1 MGAPTVQIEDF
12 KLERWM
18 SHWET
23 RVTHDIAESGILP
36 MSVND
41 LLDLPP
47 AGERDAVRDEL
58 LSLPLGYSEARGT
71 EALRAALA
79 ATYENTT
86 AENILITTGAIEAN
100 YLLFNVLLQPGD
112 EVVTIDPAYQQVQ
125 SVPKAIGADVK
136 YWRIRSD
143 DGFRFDLEDFERV
156 VSPRTRLVSINTP
169 HNPTGAILDDAELQH
184 VYEVAAS
191 VGAMVLSDE
200 AYRWLDIPGGDPM
213 PSPMRNR
220 GDLGISVGTV
230 SKPFGIPG
238 LRIGWIVAPEPV
250 IQRCWAMRDYITLSP
265 GKLNDRLALLAVEHR
280 DAIRD
285 RTHRIVA
292 ANLDTADRWFAENA
306 DLASWVRPRAGLL
319 ALMRYHLDIPSS
331 ELADLLARDYGVMLA
346 PGSAFGFEH
355 HLRIGVGQNPRIFA
369 EGLERT
375 RQCFHDLIAG
385 GTRQL
390 APAAPG
396 A

>member
-1 MGAPTVQIEDF
+1 VRIEDF

-18 SHWET
+18 SAWET
-23 RVTHDIAESGILP
+23 KVTHDIAESGILP
-36 MSVND
+36 MSVDD
-41 LLDLPP
+41 LLDLLAPS
-47 AGERDAVRDEL
+47 EREATRDRL
-58 LSLPLGYSEARGT
+58 LALPLGYSEARGT
-71 EALRAALA
+71 EALREALA

-86 AENILITTGAIEAN
+86 ADNILITTGAIEAN

-156 VSPRTRLVSINTP
+156 LSGRTKLVSINTP
-169 HNPTGAILDDAELQH
+169 HNPTGAILTDEELQH

-191 VGAMVLSDE
+191 LGATVLSDE

-213 PSPMRNR
+213 PVPMRNR
-220 GDLGISVGTV
+220 GELGISVGTV

-250 IQRCWAMRDYITLSP
+250 IQQCWAMRDYITLSP
-265 GKLNDRLALLAVEHR
+265 GKLNDQLALLAVQHR
-280 DAIRD
+280 DAIRA

-292 ANLDTADRWFAENA
+292 ANMVTADQWFAANVE
-306 DLASWVRPRAGLL
+306 LASWVRPRAGLL

-331 ELADLLARDYGVMLA
+331 ELADLLARDYSVMLA

-355 HLRIGVGQNPRIFA
+355 HLRIGVGQRPEIFA
-369 EGLERT
+369 EGLQRT
-375 RQCFHDLIAG
+375 RQCFDDL
-385 GTRQL
+385 L
-390 APAAPG
+390 ARGVAKLPPAAPG

>member
-1 MGAPTVQIEDF
+1 VRIEDF

-18 SHWET
+18 SAWET
-23 RVTHDIAESGILP
+23 KVTHDIAESGILP
-36 MSVND
+36 MSVDD
-41 LLDLPP
+41 LLDLLPP
-47 AGERDAVRDEL
+47 SEREATRDRL
-58 LSLPLGYSEARGT
+58 LALPLGYSEARGT
-71 EALRAALA
+71 EALREALA

-86 AENILITTGAIEAN
+86 ADNILITTGAIEAN

-156 VSPRTRLVSINTP
+156 LSGRTKLVSINTP
-169 HNPTGAILDDAELQH
+169 HNPTGAILTDEELQH

-191 VGAMVLSDE
+191 LGATVLSDE

-213 PSPMRNR
+213 PVPMRNR
-220 GDLGISVGTV
+220 GELGISVGTV

-250 IQRCWAMRDYITLSP
+250 IQQCWAMRDYITLSP
-265 GKLNDRLALLAVEHR
+265 GKLNDQLALLAVQHR
-280 DAIRD
+280 DAIRA

-292 ANLDTADRWFAENA
+292 ANMVTADQWFAANVE
-306 DLASWVRPRAGLL
+306 LASWVRPRAGLL

-331 ELADLLARDYGVMLA
+331 ELADLLARDYSVMLA

-355 HLRIGVGQNPRIFA
+355 HLRIGVGQRPEIFA
-369 EGLERT
+369 EGLQRT
-375 RQCFHDLIAG
+375 RQCFDDL
-385 GTRQL
+385 L
-390 APAAPG
+390 ARGVAKLPPAAPG

>member
-1 MGAPTVQIEDF
+1 VRIEDF

-18 SHWET
+18 SAWET
-23 RVTHDIAESGILP
+23 KVTHDIAESGILP
-36 MSVND
+36 MSVDD
-41 LLDLPP
+41 LLDLLPP
-47 AGERDAVRDEL
+47 SEREATRDRL
-58 LSLPLGYSEARGT
+58 LALPLGYSEARGT
-71 EALRAALA
+71 EALREALA

-86 AENILITTGAIEAN
+86 ADNILITTGAIEAN

-156 VSPRTRLVSINTP
+156 LSGRTKLVSINTP
-169 HNPTGAILDDAELQH
+169 HNPTGAILTDEELQH

-191 VGAMVLSDE
+191 LGATVLSDE

-213 PSPMRNR
+213 PGPMRNR
-220 GDLGISVGTV
+220 GELGISVGTV

-250 IQRCWAMRDYITLSP
+250 IQQCWAMRDYITLSP
-265 GKLNDRLALLAVEHR
+265 GKLNDQLALLAVQHR
-280 DAIRD
+280 DAIRA

-292 ANLDTADRWFAENA
+292 ANMVTADQWFAANVE
-306 DLASWVRPRAGLL
+306 LASWVRPRAGLL

-331 ELADLLARDYGVMLA
+331 ELADLLARDYSVMLA

-355 HLRIGVGQNPRIFA
+355 HLRIGVGQRPEIFA
-369 EGLERT
+369 EGLQRT
-375 RQCFHDLIAG
+375 RQCFDDLLGRGVAK
-385 GTRQL
+385 L
-390 APAAPG
+390 PPAAPG